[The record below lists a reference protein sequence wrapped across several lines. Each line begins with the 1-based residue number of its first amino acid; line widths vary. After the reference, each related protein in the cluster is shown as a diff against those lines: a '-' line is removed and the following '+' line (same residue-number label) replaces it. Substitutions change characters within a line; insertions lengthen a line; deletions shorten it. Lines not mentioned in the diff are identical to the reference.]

1 MIGESLVHTLL
12 TEEDIYYFK
21 EGTHDRL
28 YEKLGSHLI
37 EKDGVKGAQFAVW
50 APNALSVSV
59 IGDFNY
65 WDKKTHPLHVR
76 WDESGIWE
84 GFIPGVNEGACYKY
98 FIVSNTGGYQVEKSD
113 PFARYCEVPP
123 KTGSIVWNTDYSW
136 QDDQWESLRDK
147 WNQSDKPV
155 SIYEM
160 HFASWRRDESNAPP
174 TYRQMAEVLPHY
186 LSDMGFTHVE
196 FMPMMEHPFYG
207 SWGYQKT
214 GFYSPTSR
222 YGTPQDFMYLIESLH
237 QAGIGVFLDWVPS
250 HFPSDEHGLAFFDGT
265 HLFEHEDPKKGVQ
278 PDWNSYIFNYGR
290 NEVRSFLTS
299 SANFWCDCYHID
311 GLRCDA
317 VASMLYLDY
326 SRKEGEWIPNEYG
339 GNENLEAIHFLKS
352 LNTTLYEN
360 HPHIQMIAEEST
372 AWPMVSRPVYLGGL
386 GFGWKWNMGWMNDTL
401 EYFKRDPVHR
411 KHHHNELIFSILYAF
426 TENFV
431 LSLSHDEVVHG
442 KASLLTKMPGD
453 EWQKF
458 ANLRLLYGYMFTHPG
473 KKLLFM
479 GSEIAPWKEW
489 SHEAGLE
496 WHILDYER
504 HAGIQKWV
512 RDLNHAYRQLPALH
526 QLDFSEDGFS
536 WIDCSDWENCVL
548 SYIRRGTEEGDIA
561 IIILN
566 MTPVPRDNY
575 KVGVPFSGEWKE
587 VLNSDSHHYGGS
599 DNGNFGLVKSYP
611 VAMHGCEHALSL
623 TLPPLAMICL
633 VPEK

>member
-1 MIGESLVHTLL
+1 MKEAVAVYSLLS
-12 TEEDIYYFK
+12 EKDIYLFK

-28 YEKLGSHLI
+28 YEKLGSHVV
-37 EKDGVKGAQFAVW
+37 EVDGIKGTQFAVW
-50 APNALSVSV
+50 APNAESVSV
-59 IGDFNY
+59 IGDFND
-65 WDKKTHPLHVR
+65 WDRKRHQLHVR

-84 GFIPGVNEGACYKY
+84 GFIPGAKQGDCYKY
-98 FIVSNTGGYQVEKSD
+98 HIASKVNGYRVEKGD
-113 PFARYCEVPP
+113 PFAFFAEVPP
-123 KTGSIVWNTDYSW
+123 KTGSIIWDLAYEW
-136 QDDQWESLRDK
+136 KSLTEERSR
-147 WNQSDKPV
+147 SDKPI

-160 HFASWRRDESNAPP
+160 HFGSWRRDEKNTPP
-174 TYRQMAEVLPHY
+174 SYREMAEWLPPY
-186 LSDMGFTHVE
+186 LLDMGFTHVE

-214 GFYSPTSR
+214 GYFSPTSR
-222 YGTPQDFMYLIESLH
+222 YGSPQDFMFLIESLH

-250 HFPSDEHGLAFFDGT
+250 HFPSDQHGLAFFDGT
-265 HLFEHEDPKKGVQ
+265 HLFEHEDPKKGIQ

-299 SANFWCDCYHID
+299 SANFWCSRYHID

-326 SRKEGEWIPNEYG
+326 SRKNGEWIPNAYG
-339 GNENLEAIHFLKS
+339 GNENLEAIDFLKT
-352 LNTTLYEN
+352 LNTTIYQN
-360 HPHIQMIAEEST
+360 HPHVQMIAEEST

-401 EYFKRDPVHR
+401 EYFKKDPVHR
-411 KHHHNELIFSILYAF
+411 KYHHNELIFSILYAF
-426 TENFV
+426 TESFV

-479 GSEIAPWKEW
+479 GSEIAPWTEW
-489 SHEAGLE
+489 HHEAGLE

-504 HAGIQKWV
+504 HAGIQRWV
-512 RDLNHAYRQLPALH
+512 RDLNKAYCTLPALH
-526 QLDFSEDGFS
+526 QLDFSEEGFS
-536 WIDCSDWENCVL
+536 WIDCSDWENGVL
-548 SYIRRGTEEGDIA
+548 SYSRKGFDPKDTA
-561 IIILN
+561 VVILN
-566 MTPVPRDNY
+566 LTPVPRENY
-575 KVGVPFSGEWKE
+575 KIGVPFSGNWQE
-587 VLNSDSHHYGGS
+587 VLNSDSHYYGGS
-599 DNGNFGLVKSYP
+599 DKGNFGRVASYP
-611 VAMHGCEHALSL
+611 IAMHGHDYALSL

-633 VPEK
+633 SPE